1 MAVLVSHTR
10 TWAESADL
18 YFPNVASYTSV
29 TSSLCVPSLEWSWD
43 TAKLLGH
50 ILITHGPSLKLA
62 VTLGGVAF
70 MGQMNKDTGW
80 WLHNRIPHTS
90 SHPWTPPIPIVWTP
104 VTILLLQ
111 LPEFHPFQNAASL
124 DAHSVIFSDQLL
136 SLSGRQRPAGSHI
149 LTLLPPTLAHYPW
162 VPSWNLCFV
171 LL

>member
-18 YFPNVASYTSV
+18 YFPDTASYTSV
-29 TSSLCVPSLEWSWD
+29 TSSLCIPSLEWSWD

-50 ILITHGPSLKLA
+50 ILITHGPPLKLA

-90 SHPWTPPIPIVWTP
+90 SHPWTPPQSPLSEPQWPFCSYSCQNFTLSRMPRLWMHTVSSSQISS
-104 VTILLLQ
+104 
-111 LPEFHPFQNAASL
+111 FHWAVGRGQR
-124 DAHSVIFSDQLL
+124 AHTS
-136 SLSGRQRPAGSHI
+136 
-149 LTLLPPTLAHYPW
+149 
-162 VPSWNLCFV
+162 
-171 LL
+171 